1 MSIVPLA
8 YFNKWMVGP
17 TVQRVL
23 LELQHS
29 MLLPITALPVKV
41 CVPFLLRIIKF
52 KVQFFDRYST
62 LFQCFFFSI
71 LFSLVSGG
79 PLIRYSAIGRV

>member
-1 MSIVPLA
+1 MFQAMNVSVVPLA
-8 YFNKWMVGP
+8 YINKWLVGP

-41 CVPFLLRIIKF
+41 CVP
-52 KVQFFDRYST
+52 
-62 LFQCFFFSI
+62 I
-71 LFSLVSGG
+71 LS
-79 PLIRYSAIGRV
+79 